1 MRRISAVSCALGVF
15 LIGAGAAS
23 GQDSIAL
30 REIRDLRQVL
40 EQQSKQ
46 IETLTQQVTKL
57 NQALE
62 AQKTSAP
69 AAPQSA
75 PAPATE
81 PALAPPSGSVAEIR
95 KAEPVAPSNKH
106 VVAKGETLTS
116 IAKQHNV
123 GISELQKAN
132 KIENDR
138 KLQIG
143 QTLIIPPS
151 KPPETSPEK
160 PPNP

>member
-1 MRRISAVSCALGVF
+1 MSRIF
-15 LIGAGAAS
+15 AAS
-23 GQDSIAL
+23 LPVFFIVAAAASAQDSIAL

-46 IETLTQQVTKL
+46 IEALTQQVNKL
-57 NQALE
+57 NQSLE
-62 AQKTSAP
+62 AQRSGTPAPATSAP
-69 AAPQSA
+69 AAA
-75 PAPATE
+75 AEPAP
-81 PALAPPSGSVAEIR
+81 PANPSPAAEIP
-95 KAEPVAPSNKH
+95 KAEAVSAANKH

-143 QTLIIPPS
+143 QTLTIPAP

-160 PPNP
+160 KPNP